1 MRAVSGHG
9 CTLVVLIDKASL
21 GPFGIVDQYHEGAAM
36 KPCEKCGGYVVPDYT
51 DDSDIR
57 MLHNRCVNCGK
68 RNELACATFT
78 AVDTSVV

>member
-1 MRAVSGHG
+1 
-9 CTLVVLIDKASL
+9 
-21 GPFGIVDQYHEGAAM
+21 M

-78 AVDTSVV
+78 VTRPDPPRIRRTDTERETEADH

>member
-1 MRAVSGHG
+1 
-9 CTLVVLIDKASL
+9 
-21 GPFGIVDQYHEGAAM
+21 M

-78 AVDTSVV
+78 VTRPDPPKSRRTAQERETETDH